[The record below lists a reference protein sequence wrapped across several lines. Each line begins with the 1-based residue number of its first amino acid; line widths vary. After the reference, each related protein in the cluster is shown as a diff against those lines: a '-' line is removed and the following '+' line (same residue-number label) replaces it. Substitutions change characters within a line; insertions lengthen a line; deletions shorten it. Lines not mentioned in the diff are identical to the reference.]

1 MRALLSPLFALLLL
15 LPVAAPQASDAD
27 LLVGTWEF
35 QDGSG
40 RIDVRTFAADKDYMQ
55 TTRMGDENVVLSI
68 DGSYELDGDSLV
80 VSVESVTPQ
89 TQEIGETISFGLV
102 AVDAKTLVL
111 DSDGDELTGTRLSPA
126 PSN

>member
-15 LPVAAPQASDAD
+15 LVPVAAAQASDAD

-40 RIDVRTFAADKDYMQ
+40 RIDVRTFSAAKDYMQ
-55 TTRMGDENVVLSI
+55 TTRNGEDVILSI
-68 DGSYELDGDSLV
+68 DGSYALDGDSLV
-80 VSVESVTPQ
+80 ISVDSVTPQ
-89 TQEIGETISFGLV
+89 TQEIGETISFGLI
-102 AVDAKTLVL
+102 AVDTKTLVL
-111 DSDGDELTGTRLSPA
+111 DSDGNQLTGSRLSPA